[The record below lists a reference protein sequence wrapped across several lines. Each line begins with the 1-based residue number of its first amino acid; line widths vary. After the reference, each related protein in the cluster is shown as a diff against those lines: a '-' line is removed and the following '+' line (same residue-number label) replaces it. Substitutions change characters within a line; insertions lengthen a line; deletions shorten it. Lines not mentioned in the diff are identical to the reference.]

1 MISLNLPRTVPRP
14 EVEVKALP
22 FYPQDAG
29 YWWGSSLPSTQYNYR
44 RDVGMGLDSNVVM
57 SPVMWVM
64 RTFTEATAV
73 IQSDRGE
80 ENEVWKKVKGHPL
93 KRLIEDPNEFYD
105 GDALWKATCVDY
117 LLTGNAYWRKVRN
130 RIGDVLQLWYVP
142 SRLIDPRS
150 PADGSDFISHY
161 EYRPMGG
168 QQPINLAPRDVVHF
182 RFGLDLRD
190 PRFGMSPLQSLF
202 REIFIDDEAANYSAK
217 LLANEGVAGMVIS
230 PKGADTRPTEK
241 ELDKFKEYVRAQFTG
256 DNRGKALVMG
266 LPTDVFQYGVDPSKM
281 ALEALRDIS
290 EERVCSALGIDA
302 AIVGF
307 GSGRQATK
315 VGATMREL
323 VKLAWVGC
331 LNPMQRS
338 MGRQVTRQLLPD
350 FQAQTQRFRM
360 WFDTSEVEVFT
371 EERAV
376 QIENTTRAVMAG
388 VLRVDRAQEELGYE
402 VDSTQKI
409 YLRPSNSLPIDEH
422 GELIQ
427 GAAPN
432 GTVDQRGTE
441 GEGDGEAVPAA
452 IANRMNGNGNGRK
465 PEEED

>member
-1 MISLNLPRTVPRP
+1 MISLNLPRLAPRQD
-14 EVEVKALP
+14 VETKTLP

-29 YWWGSSLPSTQYNYR
+29 YWWGSLPSTQYNYR

-73 IQSDRGE
+73 IQTDRGV
-80 ENEVWKKVKGHPL
+80 ENEVWKKVRGHPL
-93 KRLIEDPNEFYD
+93 KRLIEDPNDFYD

-130 RIGDVLQLWYVP
+130 RIGEVIQLWYTP

-150 PADGSDFISHY
+150 PQDGSDFISHY
-161 EYRPMGG
+161 EYRPVGG
-168 QQPINLAPRDVVHF
+168 QHINLGPRDVVHF

-217 LLANEGVAGMVIS
+217 LLANEGVAGMVLS
-230 PKGADTRPTEK
+230 PKSSDVRPTDK
-241 ELDKFKEYVRAQFTG
+241 ELDKFKEYVRSQFTG
-256 DNRGKALVMG
+256 DNRGRALVLG
-266 LPTDVFQYGVDPSKM
+266 LATEVYQYGVDPSKM

-350 FQAQTQRFRM
+350 FVAQTQRFRM

-371 EERAV
+371 EERAT
-376 QIENTTRAVMAG
+376 QISNTTQAVQAG

-402 VDSTQKI
+402 VDPTQKI
-409 YLRPSNSLPIDEH
+409 YLRPSNSVPVDEK
-422 GELIQ
+422 GEVVRE
-427 GAAPN
+427 AAPN
-432 GTVDQRGTE
+432 GTVDQRGA
-441 GEGDGEAVPAA
+441 EGDEAQEKIPAA
-452 IANRMNGNGNGRK
+452 IANRMIGNGNGNGRK
-465 PEEED
+465 PDDED